1 MTVVGI
7 FVYDEA
13 EVMDFSGPFE
23 VFSVASRFLAED
35 ETFRVLLIG
44 EDETVTARGGFRV
57 KTHFRLDE
65 HPPLD
70 VLVAVG
76 GIHTAEL
83 AKPRVLDWVR
93 RQAETAHQVASVC
106 TGAFIL
112 AEAGVLTDQRVTTHW
127 EDIAD
132 LKKAYPALD
141 VVEGV
146 RWVDDGVVT
155 SAGIS
160 AGIDMSLYLVSKLR
174 SRELALRTARQM
186 DYDWAGADDAG
197 PP

>member
-7 FVYDEA
+7 LVYDEA
-13 EVMDFSGPFE
+13 EVMDFCGPFE
-23 VFSVASRFLAED
+23 VFSVASRFLPES
-35 ETFRVLLIG
+35 EKFRVLLIG
-44 EDETVTARGGFRV
+44 EDRVVTARGGFRV
-57 KTHFRLDE
+57 ETHFRLGE

-70 VLVAVG
+70 VLITVG
-76 GIHTAEL
+76 GVHTAEL

-93 RQAETAHQVASVC
+93 HQAETAQQVASVC

-127 EDIAD
+127 EDVAD
-132 LKKAYPALD
+132 LRKNYPALD
-141 VVEGV
+141 VVEGM

-174 SRELALRTARQM
+174 SRELAVRTARQM
-186 DYDWAGADDAG
+186 EFDWTGAAAAG
-197 PP
+197 PS